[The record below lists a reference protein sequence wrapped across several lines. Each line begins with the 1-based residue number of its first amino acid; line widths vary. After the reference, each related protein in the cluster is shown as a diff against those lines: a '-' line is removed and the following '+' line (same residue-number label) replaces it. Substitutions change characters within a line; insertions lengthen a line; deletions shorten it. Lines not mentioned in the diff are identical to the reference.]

1 MDLILSSP
9 YYLPAAAA
17 SRRWSNSDMST
28 TIPISENIYR
38 CLNNCGRSYKLLSSL
53 QRHLTFECN
62 VPKKFM
68 CEVCLKSYTRKE
80 SLKFH
85 MTEKHSK
92 KIEEMVSDLK
102 FNKHTKITNFKK
114 SQ

>member
-1 MDLILSSP
+1 MLT
-9 YYLPAAAA
+9 A
-17 SRRWSNSDMST
+17 N
-28 TIPISENIYR
+28 PICENFYR

-68 CEVCLKSYTRKE
+68 CEICQKSYTRKE

-85 MTEKHSK
+85 ITEKHSM
-92 KIEEMVSDLK
+92 KIDEFINDSKVK
-102 FNKHTKITNFKK
+102 YTKITNFKK

>member
-1 MDLILSSP
+1 
-9 YYLPAAAA
+9 
-17 SRRWSNSDMST
+17 MST
-28 TIPISENIYR
+28 TNPIENIYR

-68 CEVCLKSYTRKE
+68 CEVCQKSYTRKE

-85 MTEKHSK
+85 ITEKHSK
-92 KIEEMVSDLK
+92 KIDQYMNVSK
-102 FNKHTKITNFKK
+102 VKYEKITNFKN